1 MSETTEPRF
10 AVHASRHFSSF
21 LGAQGGSMAVSTYQ
35 AGKLLLLGTRPDG
48 RLSVFERSLPRC
60 MGLHVSADTLHVTT
74 ISQIWRFRNLL
85 ADTPGAP
92 PPPAYK
98 DHDALY
104 APRRC
109 WVTGDLDAHDL
120 ALLPDGRPVFV
131 NTLFSCLATV
141 DEDHSFVPLWRPKFI
156 SRLAAEDRCHLN
168 GLAMDEAGAPRYV
181 TLVGASDVADGWREH
196 RASGGMVIDVASG
209 EVVAQGLSMPHSP
222 RLHRGKLYLLNA
234 GSGEFGRVDVASG
247 KFEPIAF
254 CPGFLRGMA
263 FLGDYAVVG
272 LSMPRENRTFTG
284 LALDEALA
292 SRGAQPR
299 CGVMVIDLA
308 TGDAP
313 HWLRFEGV
321 VQELYDVAA
330 IPGRRAPAAIGFMG
344 EDIKRMVSMGDAPG
358 A

>member
-1 MSETTEPRF
+1 
-10 AVHASRHFSSF
+10 
-21 LGAQGGSMAVSTYQ
+21 
-35 AGKLLLLGTRPDG
+35 
-48 RLSVFERSLPRC
+48 
-60 MGLHVSADTLHVTT
+60 
-74 ISQIWRFRNLL
+74 
-85 ADTPGAP
+85 
-92 PPPAYK
+92 
-98 DHDALY
+98 
-104 APRRC
+104 
-109 WVTGDLDAHDL
+109 
-120 ALLPDGRPVFV
+120 
-131 NTLFSCLATV
+131 
-141 DEDHSFVPLWRPKFI
+141 
-156 SRLAAEDRCHLN
+156 
-168 GLAMDEAGAPRYV
+168 
-181 TLVGASDVADGWREH
+181 
-196 RASGGMVIDVASG
+196 
-209 EVVAQGLSMPHSP
+209 
-222 RLHRGKLYLLNA
+222 
-234 GSGEFGRVDVASG
+234 VDVASG

-344 EDIKRMVSMGDAPG
+344 EDIKRMVSMGEAQG
-358 A
+358 

>member
-1 MSETTEPRF
+1 
-10 AVHASRHFSSF
+10 
-21 LGAQGGSMAVSTYQ
+21 
-35 AGKLLLLGTRPDG
+35 
-48 RLSVFERSLPRC
+48 
-60 MGLHVSADTLHVTT
+60 
-74 ISQIWRFRNLL
+74 
-85 ADTPGAP
+85 
-92 PPPAYK
+92 
-98 DHDALY
+98 
-104 APRRC
+104 
-109 WVTGDLDAHDL
+109 
-120 ALLPDGRPVFV
+120 
-131 NTLFSCLATV
+131 V
-141 DEDHSFVPLWRPKFI
+141 DEDHSFAPLWRPRFI
-156 SRLAAEDRCHLN
+156 SKLAAEDRCHLN

-196 RASGGMVIDVASG
+196 RRSGGMVIDVASG

-222 RLHRGKLYLLNA
+222 RLHKGKLYLLNA

-284 LALDEALA
+284 LALDEALT

-308 TGDAP
+308 SGDAP

-330 IPGRRAPAAIGFMG
+330 IPRRRAPAAIGFMG

>member
-222 RLHRGKLYLLNA
+222 RLHQGRLWVLNSGAGELGVVDPADGRFESVAFLPGYARGLA
-234 GSGEFGRVDVASG
+234 FFGR
-247 KFEPIAF
+247 
-254 CPGFLRGMA
+254 
-263 FLGDYAVVG
+263 YAVVG
-272 LSMPRENRTFTG
+272 LSRPRHNQTFEG
-284 LALDEALA
+284 LALEEALKTRDA
-292 SRGAQPR
+292 EPR
-299 CGVMVIDLA
+299 CGLVVVDIE
-308 TGDAP
+308 TGRTLQ
-313 HWLRFEGV
+313 WLRFEHTIN
-321 VQELYDVAA
+321 ELYDVALL
-330 IPGRRAPAAIGFMG
+330 PGVRQAEALGFQ
-344 EDIKRMVSMGDAPG
+344 GDDLAG
-358 A
+358 ATEPEVA

>member
-1 MSETTEPRF
+1 
-10 AVHASRHFSSF
+10 
-21 LGAQGGSMAVSTYQ
+21 
-35 AGKLLLLGTRPDG
+35 
-48 RLSVFERSLPRC
+48 
-60 MGLHVSADTLHVTT
+60 
-74 ISQIWRFRNLL
+74 
-85 ADTPGAP
+85 
-92 PPPAYK
+92 
-98 DHDALY
+98 
-104 APRRC
+104 
-109 WVTGDLDAHDL
+109 
-120 ALLPDGRPVFV
+120 
-131 NTLFSCLATV
+131 
-141 DEDHSFVPLWRPKFI
+141 
-156 SRLAAEDRCHLN
+156 
-168 GLAMDEAGAPRYV
+168 
-181 TLVGASDVADGWREH
+181 
-196 RASGGMVIDVASG
+196 MVIDVASG

-308 TGDAP
+308 SGDAP

-330 IPGRRAPAAIGFMG
+330 IPGRSAPAAIGFMG
-344 EDIKRMVSMGDAPG
+344 EDIKRMVSMGEQA